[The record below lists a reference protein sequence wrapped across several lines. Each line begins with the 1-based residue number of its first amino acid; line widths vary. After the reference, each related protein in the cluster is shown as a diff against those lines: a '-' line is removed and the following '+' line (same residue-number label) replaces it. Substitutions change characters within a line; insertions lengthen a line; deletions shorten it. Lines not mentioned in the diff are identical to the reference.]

1 MAFASRYSRVNPT
14 VASSDYQPHGPA
26 QVMEFSNSIDT
37 PTASKDVKHSYME
50 RSNEHSP
57 QSSTELPNYEPYG
70 NQYGGERPGKP
81 PRRGTGNSIVTT
93 LSSVWSST
101 RDGISHFR
109 IPKVAAPWEH
119 EQASEKD
126 AFSSQQPTST
136 TREFDHRKQRLRLF
150 VNSSFRL
157 LFTAL
162 LCAGLAAV
170 LYGFSTID
178 GGMSQDQKRGFNAL
192 ITGLSIIVGLNLSA
206 SLKGYASMMRWRFL
220 AAGYRRLQDFE
231 LVMQCESQ
239 QAVFRLLWAGRTRGH
254 IIPNKTQVLAFIWL
268 TINVAL
274 QIVTALLGLTY
285 SIDISERFVY
295 LTHGNITIANVTGFG
310 LSTSDDWSIS
320 SQGAVAQNYG
330 VNGQDYGVDY
340 SAAFGDYVGA
350 QQTLYTNGDESFY
363 WYSWIDQDP
372 AGKETVLS
380 TRQIKSTATCR
391 DFKVLKGGYAGYDNL
406 DAEFPNDVTIELDDG
421 SNTTV
426 YVDPQSTGGT
436 TWSVTPSYDIAAN
449 SRCGPRCNII
459 YALQVADNY
468 TVPNPRYWRCENTVS
483 HVTNYAEYGPASEVD
498 MPDEQAWIAAG
509 AIGFSGST
517 TTFTD
522 SGDDFGAQYMMYPAG
537 TFWSPPGDVTAKIMA
552 GKIMMFTVGAF
563 AAMDM
568 GIADLRVTIDPTT
581 AQKPTPAQVVH
592 VQWMWACVVL
602 GVIPFTQGLVLLCV
616 IAWANKA
623 VIRDD
628 GYLATAQLLAPIVN
642 KLGDRGSVLTS
653 DEIADELGNYR
664 VVYGPRF
671 PSGTA
676 RGQEHEVIKRLGVI
690 AEDEGVD
697 RWHGRMPGGKYD

>member
-1 MAFASRYSRVNPT
+1 
-14 VASSDYQPHGPA
+14 
-26 QVMEFSNSIDT
+26 
-37 PTASKDVKHSYME
+37 
-50 RSNEHSP
+50 
-57 QSSTELPNYEPYG
+57 
-70 NQYGGERPGKP
+70 
-81 PRRGTGNSIVTT
+81 VTT
-93 LSSVWSST
+93 LSSVWSTT

-126 AFSSQQPTST
+126 AFSPQQPTST

-157 LFTAL
+157 LFTAI

-178 GGMSQDQKRGFNAL
+178 AGMSHNQKRGFNAL
-192 ITGLSIIVGLNLSA
+192 ITGLSIVVGLNLSA

-254 IIPNKTQVLAFIWL
+254 IMPNKTQVLAFIWL

-310 LSTSDDWSIS
+310 LATSDDPSIS
-320 SQGAVAQNYG
+320 SQGAVAQNFG
-330 VNGQDYGVDY
+330 VNGQDYGVEPGV
-340 SAAFGDYVGA
+340 FGDYIGR
-350 QQTLYTNGDESFY
+350 QQTLYTNDDASFY

-372 AGKETVLS
+372 EGKETVLS

-406 DAEFPNDVTIELDDG
+406 NAEFPNDVTIELDDG

-426 YVDPQSTGGT
+426 YVDPQTTGGT
-436 TWSVTPSYDIAAN
+436 TWSVIPSYNIAAN
-449 SRCGPRCNII
+449 GRCGPRCSVIF
-459 YALQVADNY
+459 ALQVADNY
-468 TVPNPRYWRCENTVS
+468 TVEHPRYWRCENAVS
-483 HVTNYAEYGPASEVD
+483 HITNYGDYGPASEVD
-498 MPDEQAWIAAG
+498 MPDEQAWISAG

-522 SGDDFGAQYMMYPAG
+522 TGDDFGAQYMMCKL
-537 TFWSPPGDVTAKIMA
+537 SP
-552 GKIMMFTVGAF
+552 F
-563 AAMDM
+563 
-568 GIADLRVTIDPTT
+568 
-581 AQKPTPAQVVH
+581 H
-592 VQWMWACVVL
+592 
-602 GVIPFTQGLVLLCV
+602 
-616 IAWANKA
+616 
-623 VIRDD
+623 
-628 GYLATAQLLAPIVN
+628 
-642 KLGDRGSVLTS
+642 
-653 DEIADELGNYR
+653 
-664 VVYGPRF
+664 
-671 PSGTA
+671 
-676 RGQEHEVIKRLGVI
+676 
-690 AEDEGVD
+690 
-697 RWHGRMPGGKYD
+697 